1 MKVDQQGN
9 VKMTKNDAFLREQT
23 ILAVRNTSSL
33 SSAANHVG
41 VSRQTFHSRF
51 HRYFGPGK
59 LGFQNG

>member
-23 ILAVRNTSSL
+23 IIAVRDTGTL
-33 SSAANHVG
+33 VEAADLVG
-41 VSRQTFHSRF
+41 VSRTTFLSRF

-59 LGFQNG
+59 FRTI